1 MQDPVR
7 FISHHNL
14 PPSMESLAIV
24 TQSYRNDIRE
34 CALLCESIKRFVPG
48 DIPHHIFVNDEDF
61 RLFKENPAFKGRHIH
76 RKSEIMP
83 WHHIQFPFKV
93 LGHRY
98 LVSPFTIP
106 VREWIVQ
113 QICKLGA
120 FEALGSG
127 IEAIMNIDSECVFLR
142 PLESGDLI
150 KDGKWILFKG
160 PFIDEPCHDE
170 YCRVAR
176 RFMPLPPHRD
186 IIGDCYMSHPVVFV
200 RENIEAL
207 LQSIASSSI
216 FKSWKHRLCNTYRFS
231 EYYCYGLFS
240 DHVLGLKNHFLT
252 DKHLFPLVDITHVDG
267 KKALMSEIRHKMTPG
282 HTPLG
287 VWLQKSNRNS
297 ASYLPFNDIH
307 DTILEYWEQR
317 Q

>member
-1 MQDPVR
+1 
-7 FISHHNL
+7 
-14 PPSMESLAIV
+14 
-24 TQSYRNDIRE
+24 
-34 CALLCESIKRFVPG
+34 
-48 DIPHHIFVNDEDF
+48 
-61 RLFKENPAFKGRHIH
+61 
-76 RKSEIMP
+76 
-83 WHHIQFPFKV
+83 
-93 LGHRY
+93 
-98 LVSPFTIP
+98 
-106 VREWIVQ
+106 
-113 QICKLGA
+113 
-120 FEALGSG
+120 
-127 IEAIMNIDSECVFLR
+127 MNIDSECVFLR

-207 LQSIASSSI
+207 LQSIASSST